1 MIAKFGRSGVTD
13 AVLGLVFAAD
23 VICVF
28 AFLFALFSVN
38 LTSITVYG
46 ILTLIFTVCAVA
58 LRCLHGSVTADEKA
72 VVIVSTLFGKTVR
85 KRVIEYSEIDS
96 TECGVETELRRRW
109 GGVRYTMVL
118 TIKMKDGL
126 EALFL
131 KVLNIADGFPASEPD
146 KYKQYL
152 HDQPLMKIS
161 HYIDS
166 KLHLNTSA

>member
-1 MIAKFGRSGVTD
+1 MEANFDRSGITD
-13 AVLGLVFAAD
+13 AVLGLAFAAD

-28 AFLFALFSVN
+28 GFIFALFSVN

-58 LRCLHGSVTADEKA
+58 LCSLHGSVTADEKA

-85 KRVIEYSEIDS
+85 KRVIEYSEIDG
-96 TECGVETELRRRW
+96 TECGVETEIRRRRGW
-109 GGVRYTMVL
+109 VSYTMVL
-118 TIKMKDGL
+118 TIKMKDSL
-126 EALFL
+126 EAQFL
-131 KVLNIADGFPASEPD
+131 KVLNIDSSFPASEPD

>member
-1 MIAKFGRSGVTD
+1 MKAKFGRSGVTD

-28 AFLFALFSVN
+28 AFFFALFDEN
-38 LTSITVYG
+38 LTSRTIYG

-58 LRCLHGSVTADEKA
+58 LCSLHGFVTADEKA
-72 VVIVSTLFGKTVR
+72 AVIVSVLLGKTVR
-85 KRVIEYSEIDS
+85 KKVIDYSDIKS
-96 TECGVETELRRRW
+96 VECGVESH
-109 GGVRYTMVL
+109 GMRYGNVVYEMVF
-118 TIKMKDGL
+118 TITTADEL
-126 EALFL
+126 EAIFL
-131 KVLNIADGFPASEPD
+131 KRLNIEKDFPASEPD

-152 HDQPLMKIS
+152 YAQPLMKIS

>member
-1 MIAKFGRSGVTD
+1 MKANFDRSGVTA

-28 AFLFALFSVN
+28 VFLFALFSVN

-46 ILTLIFTVCAVA
+46 ILTLIFTVCVVA
-58 LRCLHGSVTADEKA
+58 LCSLHGSVIADEKA
-72 VVIVSTLFGKTVR
+72 TVIVSVLFGKTVR
-85 KRVIEYSEIDS
+85 KKVIDYSNIKNVK
-96 TECGVETELRRRW
+96 CGVESH
-109 GGVRYTMVL
+109 GMRYGNVVYEMVL
-118 TIKMKDGL
+118 TITTVDEL
-126 EALFL
+126 EAIFL
-131 KVLNIADGFPASEPD
+131 KRLNIETDFPASEPD